1 MHAVKSGP
9 LAVISNVYAGLQVLF
24 AELYWL
30 AVPDL
35 AYRRKQRSMA
45 KRSERLRFKLL
56 GAPDDTVMRSELAAL
71 EADMATEASRFSA
84 LRAQFLERLRVRI
97 GFTFQETPDPEPE
110 KR

>member
-1 MHAVKSGP
+1 MHAVKNSP
-9 LAVISNVYAGLQVLF
+9 LAVVRNAYVGLQVLF

-35 AYRRKQRSMA
+35 VHRRKQRSMS

-71 EADMATEASRFSA
+71 EANMATETSQFSA
-84 LRAQFLERLRVRI
+84 MRAQFLERLRVRT
-97 GFTFQETPDPEPE
+97 GFSSQETPGPQPE
-110 KR
+110 KP